1 LFNELADLS
10 PQARTQYLD
19 EREVDEDIRR
29 EVKAPNKSDLV
40 DAGKW
45 IVRLYQAW
53 DQPDRAA
60 EWQAKLE
67 SDGADAIGVVR
78 K

>member
-1 LFNELADLS
+1 LLLS
-10 PQARTQYLD
+10 GYAGLILRKDAIPL
-19 EREVDEDIRR
+19 
-29 EVKAPNKSDLV
+29 PNKSDLV

-45 IVRLYQAW
+45 IVQLYQAW

-67 SDGADAIGVVR
+67 SDGGDAIGVVR